1 MPLSLEP
8 NSSGYGYKTRIDR
21 ITYLFYMNHL
31 KLYAKDENELEG
43 LFRIVKGFSDATGV
57 EVD

>member
-1 MPLSLEP
+1 
-8 NSSGYGYKTRIDR
+8 
-21 ITYLFYMNHL
+21 MNHL

-43 LFRIVKGFSDATGV
+43 LFRIVKGFRDATGV